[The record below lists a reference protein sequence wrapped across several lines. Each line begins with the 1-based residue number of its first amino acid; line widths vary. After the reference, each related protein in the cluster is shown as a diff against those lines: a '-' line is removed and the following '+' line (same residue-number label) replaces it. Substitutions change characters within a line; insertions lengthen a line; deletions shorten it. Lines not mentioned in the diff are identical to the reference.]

1 MFSPLTNYIK
11 AINQVTC
18 ITGIDE
24 TLESYN
30 SNKSY

>member
-11 AINQVTC
+11 AINQVTG
-18 ITGIDE
+18 ITRIDE
-24 TLESYN
+24 TLKCDN